1 MSTST
6 TERPIPIRWLIVLC
20 AVMTVVWFGNLDA
33 RKLIKTDEGRYAE
46 IAREML
52 VSGDWVTP
60 RSNDFKY
67 FYKPPLQYW
76 ATATA
81 FAAFG
86 VNEWTAR
93 LWTALTGWLGILFC
107 AYAAARLWGQSVGIA
122 GGAILAGCFYWVAMG
137 HVGALD
143 MGLASFLSM
152 AIFAFLLAQRDDA
165 TARSRHGWMIAAWA
179 AMALAV
185 LSKGLIGI
193 VLPAGAI
200 GFYIL
205 WHRDWSLIARIHW
218 VSGLAVFLALTAPWF
233 ILVSMRNAEFVEFFF
248 IREHF
253 TRFLTKMHGRDA
265 PWWTFIPI
273 LLAGTLPFTLGLW
286 HAARDGVRR
295 APGRFQPAR
304 LLIAW
309 VGVVFVFFS
318 LSSSKLPSYILPI
331 TPALAVLFAIALTR
345 CSRRALAWQWLPI
358 AAFGITVAIV
368 AWFWPT
374 FGTRTADVALLAPAY
389 ARWVLFA
396 GLTLAAGAAIA
407 LLIVRSGRRLAAII
421 GLAFA
426 GLFSGQLLVTGH
438 ESFSPAHS
446 SYHIAEQVK
455 RDITSDTALFLV
467 ETYDHTLPFYLGRTM
482 QLVAYKDELASAIA
496 WEPEKFIADYDAF
509 ERAWREAPKAVALM
523 LPGKYDELTKRGLP
537 MTVMAR
543 DSRRVIVKKP

>member
-1 MSTST
+1 
-6 TERPIPIRWLIVLC
+6 
-20 AVMTVVWFGNLDA
+20 MTVVWFGNLDA
-33 RKLIKTDEGRYAE
+33 RRLIKTDEGRYAE

-81 FAAFG
+81 FATFG

-107 AYAAARLWGQSVGIA
+107 AFAAGRIWGQPVGIA
-122 GGAILAGCFYWVAMG
+122 AGAILAGSLYWVAMG
-137 HVGALD
+137 HLSALD
-143 MGLASFLSM
+143 MGLASFLSI
-152 AIFAFLLAQRDDA
+152 AIFAFLLAQRDEA
-165 TARSRHGWMIAAWA
+165 TTRSRRGWMIAAWA

-200 GFYIL
+200 GLYIL
-205 WHRDWSLIARIHW
+205 WQRDWRLILRMHW
-218 VSGLAVFLALTAPWF
+218 LSGLAVFLALTAPWF
-233 ILVSMRNAEFVEFFF
+233 ILVSMRNPEFVEFFF

-253 TRFLTKMHGRDA
+253 TRFLTKIHGRDA

-286 HAARDGVRR
+286 QAAGEGLRR
-295 APGRFQPAR
+295 TPGHFQPAR
-304 LLIAW
+304 LLWVW

-318 LSSSKLPSYILPI
+318 ISSSKLPSYILPI
-331 TPALAVLFAIALTR
+331 TPALAVLIAIPLMRCSTRALT
-345 CSRRALAWQWLPI
+345 WQWLPI
-358 AAFGITVAIV
+358 AALGIVLVIFAS
-368 AWFWPT
+368 FWPT
-374 FGTRTADVALLAPAY
+374 LGTRTEDVVALAPLY
-389 ARWVLFA
+389 ANWVVGA
-396 GLTLAAGAAIA
+396 GLVLIAGACIA
-407 LLIVRSGRRLAAII
+407 LLIARSGRRIAAIML
-421 GLAFA
+421 LAFA
-426 GLFSGQLLVTGH
+426 GLISGQLLVTGH

-446 SYHIAEQVK
+446 SYHIAQRIKGE
-455 RDITSDTALFLV
+455 ITPDTALFVV

-496 WEPEKFIADYDAF
+496 WEPEKFIADYEAF
-509 ERAWREAPKAVALM
+509 ERAWQQAPKAVALM
-523 LPGKYDELTKRGLP
+523 LPAKYDELAKRGLP
-537 MTVMAR
+537 MTVIAR
-543 DSRRVIVKKP
+543 DMRRVIVKRP